1 MGRDGAKKGPV
12 EANSRKADDD
22 IRMRILRFVK
32 SRGTCTIGETAKRL
46 RVTHEGARK
55 QMAVLEANGW
65 VAREA
70 AQVADRNPA
79 TGRRR
84 TGKRGRPV
92 ESYRVTTA
100 GDRLFPKAYDR
111 LSSDLIAGVAA
122 AGGPAFMRQVIA
134 ALADLQVGAW
144 KPLLEGLSAAER
156 LERLKGL
163 YLKDDPFMS
172 VEKRDGDL
180 ILIERNCPFLNV
192 AMEHPALCSL
202 SVTTLERL
210 LGHPVSREEK
220 FQSGHGRC
228 VFRIRLGENLRDGA
242 FRLEGDKESE
252 KEAEK
257 QTRNGRT
264 EPD

>member
-1 MGRDGAKKGPV
+1 
-12 EANSRKADDD
+12 
-22 IRMRILRFVK
+22 MRILRFVK
-32 SRGTCTIGETAKRL
+32 SRGNCTIGETAKRL

-55 QMAVLEANGW
+55 QMATLESNGW

-70 AQVADRNPA
+70 GREPA
-79 TGRRR
+79 AESRR

-92 ESYRVTTA
+92 ETYRVTAA

-144 KPLLEGLSAAER
+144 QPLLEGLSAVER
-156 LERLKGL
+156 LDRLKGL

-202 SVTTLERL
+202 SVSTLERL
-210 LGHPVSREEK
+210 LGHPVAREEK

-228 VFRIRLGENLRDGA
+228 VFRIRLGESLREGA
-242 FRLEGDKESE
+242 FRLE
-252 KEAEK
+252 AEN
-257 QTRNGRT
+257 RAGRAGG
-264 EPD
+264 PAQV

>member
-1 MGRDGAKKGPV
+1 MGRDATMKGSSEAKG
-12 EANSRKADDD
+12 RKADED
-22 IRMRILRFVK
+22 IRMRVLRFVK

-55 QMAVLEANGW
+55 QMAILESNGW

-70 AQVADRNPA
+70 AQAA
-79 TGRRR
+79 AQA
-84 TGKRGRPV
+84 KRGRPV
-92 ESYRVTTA
+92 EAYRVTAA

-134 ALADLQVGAW
+134 ALAELQVGAW
-144 KPLLEGLSAAER
+144 KPLLDGLSGAER

-202 SVTTLERL
+202 SVSTLERL
-210 LGHPVSREEK
+210 LGHPVTREEK
-220 FQSGHGRC
+220 FQTGHGRC
-228 VFRIRLGENLRDGA
+228 VFRIRLGEHLRDAA
-242 FRLEGDKESE
+242 FHLEGE
-252 KEAEK
+252 KEAE
-257 QTRNGRT
+257 
-264 EPD
+264 

>member
-1 MGRDGAKKGPV
+1 MRDSLEAKG
-12 EANSRKADDD
+12 RKADED

-32 SRGTCTIGETAKRL
+32 ARGTSTLGETAKRL

-55 QMAVLEANGW
+55 QMAILEANGW

-70 AQVADRNPA
+70 AQAPA
-79 TGRRR
+79 R
-84 TGKRGRPV
+84 GKRGRPV
-92 ESYRVTTA
+92 ECYRVTAA

-134 ALADLQVGAW
+134 ALAELQVNAW
-144 KPLLEGLSAAER
+144 RPLLEGLSPMQR

-172 VEKRDGDL
+172 AEKRDGDL

-202 SVTTLERL
+202 SVSTLERL
-210 LGHPVSREEK
+210 LGHPVAREEK
-220 FQSGHGRC
+220 FQTGHGRC
-228 VFRIRLGENLRDGA
+228 VFRIRLGEPLRDPA
-242 FRLEGDKESE
+242 FRLEGE
-252 KEAEK
+252 KDSGKRADLAVSRG
-257 QTRNGRT
+257 QG
-264 EPD
+264 

>member
-1 MGRDGAKKGPV
+1 MGRDAMMKGSSEAKG
-12 EANSRKADDD
+12 RKADED

-32 SRGTCTIGETAKRL
+32 SRGTSTIGETAKRL

-55 QMAVLEANGW
+55 QMAILESNGW
-65 VAREA
+65 VSREA
-70 AQVADRNPA
+70 ARPA
-79 TGRRR
+79 AQGA
-84 TGKRGRPV
+84 RGRPV
-92 ESYRVTTA
+92 EAYRVTAA

-134 ALADLQVGAW
+134 ALAELQVGAW

-172 VEKRDGDL
+172 VEKSDGDL

-202 SVTTLERL
+202 SVSTLERL
-210 LGHPVSREEK
+210 LGHPVTREEK

-228 VFRIRLGENLRDGA
+228 VFRIRIGESLRDPA
-242 FRLEGDKESE
+242 FHLESE
-252 KEAEK
+252 NKAA
-257 QTRNGRT
+257 
-264 EPD
+264 

>member
-1 MGRDGAKKGPV
+1 MERAASEKCRVIVK
-12 EANSRKADDD
+12 ERKSEDD

-32 SRGTCTIGETAKRL
+32 SRGACTIGETAKRL
-46 RVTHEGARK
+46 RISHEGVRK
-55 QMAVLEANGW
+55 QMAVLEGRGW

-70 AQVADRNPA
+70 GPE
-79 TGRRR
+79 
-84 TGKRGRPV
+84 TGKRGRP
-92 ESYRVTTA
+92 EEAYRVTAA

-122 AGGPAFMRQVIA
+122 AGGPGLMRQVIA
-134 ALADLQVGAW
+134 ALAELQVGAW
-144 KPLLEGLSAAER
+144 TPLLEGLTATER

-202 SVTTLERL
+202 SVSTLERL
-210 LGHPVSREEK
+210 LGHPVTREEK

-228 VFRIRLGENLRDGA
+228 VFRIRLAENLREA
-242 FRLEGDKESE
+242 VFRLENE
-252 KEAEK
+252 KRA
-257 QTRNGRT
+257 
-264 EPD
+264 D